1 MTTRFNFVGKPR
13 LLSHSVVDAI
23 ERSIRKRELTPG
35 MKLES
40 EHELC
45 TQFGVSRTV
54 LREALRM
61 LSARGLIRIEKGRG
75 IFISQLSPET
85 VTTPLEMYLHQHE
98 GEYRSFDII
107 RARQLIEPPIAAE
120 AAIKHT
126 QADAEQLT
134 KDYDDMLACDGDS
147 KKLAELD
154 MAFHRHIAEACG
166 NALVPLLI
174 VPIYALMPSIKHSV
188 HQVIEE
194 ARYSAIEWHGR
205 ILKAIIDRNAEE
217 ARSNMAYH
225 LIESE
230 RHIAQMMGTEAG
242 SDETSGKVKGDRL
255 ASLS

>member
-1 MTTRFNFVGKPR
+1 MTARFKSVGKPR
-13 LLSHSVVDAI
+13 LLSHSVVEAI
-23 ERSIRKRELTPG
+23 EHSIRTRDLIPG
-35 MKLES
+35 MKLDS

-61 LSARGLIRIEKGRG
+61 LSARGLIEIEKGRG
-75 IFISQLSPET
+75 MFISRLSPET

-98 GEYRSFDII
+98 GDYRSIDII

-120 AAIKHT
+120 AAVRHT
-126 QADAEQLT
+126 KADAEQLNQ
-134 KDYDDMLACDGDS
+134 DYEDMVACDGDS
-147 KKLAELD
+147 GQLAELD
-154 MAFHRHIAEACG
+154 MAFHRHIAVACG

-205 ILKAIIDRNAEE
+205 ILEAIL
-217 ARSNMAYH
+217 ARDPEQARADMEYH

-230 RHIAQMMGTEAG
+230 RHITQMMGAERE
-242 SDETSGKVKGDRL
+242 SETAPMANSM
-255 ASLS
+255 ASR

>member
-1 MTTRFNFVGKPR
+1 MTSRFKSVGKPR
-13 LLSHSVVDAI
+13 LLSHSVVEAI
-23 ERSIRKRELTPG
+23 EHSIRTRELTPG
-35 MKLES
+35 MKLDS

-61 LSARGLIRIEKGRG
+61 LAARGLIEIEKGRG
-75 IFISQLSPET
+75 MFISRLSPET

-98 GEYRSFDII
+98 GDYRSIDII

-120 AAIKHT
+120 AAIRHT
-126 QADAEQLT
+126 DADAEQLT
-134 KDYDDMLACDGDS
+134 QDYNDMVACDSGQ
-147 KKLAELD
+147 LAELD
-154 MAFHRHIAEACG
+154 MAFHRHIAVACG

-174 VPIYALMPSIKHSV
+174 VPIYALMPGIKHSV

-205 ILKAIIDRNAEE
+205 ILKAIL
-217 ARSNMAYH
+217 ARDPEQARANMEYH

-230 RHIAQMMGTEAG
+230 RHITQMMESAAERDSGLVQRN
-242 SDETSGKVKGDRL
+242 STSC
-255 ASLS
+255 

>member
-1 MTTRFNFVGKPR
+1 MARFKSVGKPR

-23 ERSIRKRELTPG
+23 EQSIRTRDLRPG
-35 MKLES
+35 MKLDS
-40 EHELC
+40 EHELS

-61 LSARGLIRIEKGRG
+61 LSARGLIEIEKGRG
-75 IFISQLSPET
+75 IFVSQLSPET

-98 GEYRSFDII
+98 GDYQSIDII
-107 RARQLIEPPIAAE
+107 RARQLIEPPIAGE
-120 AAIKHT
+120 AAQKHT
-126 QADAEQLT
+126 QADAERLT
-134 KDYDDMLACDGDS
+134 QDYDDMLVCEGDG

-174 VPIYALMPSIKHSV
+174 VPIYALMPRIKHSV

-194 ARYSAIEWHGR
+194 ARYSAIEWHGK
-205 ILKAIIDRNAEE
+205 ILNAILARNPER
-217 ARSNMAYH
+217 ARANMEYH

-230 RHIAQMMGTEAG
+230 RHITQMMEAQAKNGNRSGHHAG
-242 SDETSGKVKGDRL
+242 SSM
-255 ASLS
+255 SH